1 MSPPPRG
8 VWATRGSVARRG
20 WEFKGNLRIRG
31 RAGRGEGDPATPES
45 AGRPRLRRA
54 RRTTR
59 RQADE
64 TTGNRAFFS
73 RRIGEASPVVLS
85 ACDGRPPGGSPP
97 GRDGRRHRRPAH
109 GRPKAEDAEAK
120 RRNNARPVMRRRC
133 AAGPGWTY
141 ERGLSGQH
149 DAGVAIDLI
158 SDNRVEGLSRPQNL
172 GAGLGASFRYFS
184 GLYFASCGC
193 A

>member
-1 MSPPPRG
+1 VAFPPARSG
-8 VWATRGSVARRG
+8 RATRGSVACRG
-20 WEFKGNLRIRG
+20 WEFKGNLQICG
-31 RAGRGEGDPATPES
+31 LLAS
-45 AGRPRLRRA
+45 RLRRSTLDA
-54 RRTTR
+54 ISRPDHRRFR
-59 RQADE
+59 
-64 TTGNRAFFS
+64 
-73 RRIGEASPVVLS
+73 
-85 ACDGRPPGGSPP
+85 
-97 GRDGRRHRRPAH
+97 GRDLLSFRPFVLLSSGRASRGKPPPVAAGRRHRRYRRHRRPAH

-158 SDNRVEGLSRPQNL
+158 SDDRVEGLFRPQNL